1 MKKGPEAKALASSVA
16 SGELVGDD
24 AANEVIKTRLLKPD
38 AGRGFILDGYPTT
51 EPQAKA
57 LDAFLSEHGFPKP
70 LVVVLQAPDSVL
82 RNRMKARHRVD
93 DTPEN
98 IQRRIRE
105 YRELEASMQRRYG
118 SANAIRVDGTGTVQ
132 QVASAIADQIDNVRS
147 GKGLITRPPDSE
159 GGLKQRPA
167 ETSPPPQ

>member
-1 MKKGPEAKALASSVA
+1 
-16 SGELVGDD
+16 
-24 AANEVIKTRLLKPD
+24 
-38 AGRGFILDGYPTT
+38 
-51 EPQAKA
+51 
-57 LDAFLSEHGFPKP
+57 
-70 LVVVLQAPDSVL
+70 
-82 RNRMKARHRVD
+82 MKARHRVD

-98 IQRRIRE
+98 IERRIRE
-105 YRELEASMQRRYG
+105 YRELEVSMQRRYG